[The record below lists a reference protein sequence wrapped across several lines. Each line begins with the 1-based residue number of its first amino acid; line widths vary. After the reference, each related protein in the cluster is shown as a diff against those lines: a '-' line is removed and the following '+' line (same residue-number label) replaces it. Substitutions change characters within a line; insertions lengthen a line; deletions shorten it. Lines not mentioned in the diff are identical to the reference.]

1 MPRSWLV
8 LACALLG
15 CDEEV
20 GAVREPSPEF
30 TPSAKRTAECPPG
43 DPARERYG
51 TDCACCHGT
60 QFAASGSVAEEALAL
75 VSHVEMVDRVG
86 QVFILPPNRYG
97 NFFGHR
103 PTPQPPL
110 RAKVVYRDGHES
122 AMQADVGDASCNR
135 CHGSAGSARM
145 IGAPQ

>member
-1 MPRSWLV
+1 MPRSWLA

-15 CDEEV
+15 CDEEL
-20 GAVREPSPEF
+20 GAVREPAPEF

-43 DPARERYG
+43 DPAQERYG

-60 QFAASGSVAEEALAL
+60 QFSASGSIAEEALAL

-122 AMQADVGDASCNR
+122 AMQGEMSESSCNH
-135 CHGSAGSARM
+135 CHVVDGATPLIGSVR
-145 IGAPQ
+145 